1 MAQIQPNYGKTE
13 RLTVGQAV
21 VRYIAAQ
28 YTISDGVKRRFIPA
42 AFGIFGHGNVAGLG
56 QALDQYNDI
65 LPFVQGRNE
74 QGLAHAAI
82 AFAKASNRKQAM
94 VVTASIG
101 PGALN
106 MVTAA
111 GLATVNHLPVL
122 LLPGD
127 SYTTRRQGP
136 VLQQLEHPLGPDISV
151 NDAFRPVAKFF
162 DRITRP
168 EQLLYSLPAAFRVL
182 ANPVETG
189 AVVISLPQDIQSHAF
204 DFPSSF
210 FEEKVWKIRRA
221 IPDAEDISEVARM
234 IKSAKKPLIIA
245 GGGVIYSG
253 ATPELETLAQSTGFP
268 VAETFGGK
276 GAIQNPGAWHLMG
289 LGLEG
294 SPETNKLVAEADLI
308 LSIGTRLTDFATGS
322 QSMFQ
327 NPDVK
332 FASINITEHDAIKQG
347 ATAILAD
354 AKLSLVELNAALA
367 GHKVTSD
374 WSAKIAASTERWA
387 ATLAAAIN
395 PDTLFDKSTLPDSPV
410 TNAVLTQGQLIGV
423 MNEHA
428 KPGDVVIAAAGGA
441 PGDIQKAW
449 DATKGR
455 FVHLEFGFS
464 CMGYEIPAGIGV
476 RLATPDTSKRVMVF
490 IGDGTFL
497 MAPSELV
504 TAAQEGIPMTVVVSE
519 NHGYQVIRRLQMW
532 RVGHHFGNE
541 FRYRQDGPSV
551 SEAGSKSGATA
562 PRLEGDYLDLD
573 FIKMSEG
580 MGAQAIYATT
590 ADEFRK
596 ALNDTRSA
604 KGPVV
609 IVVPT
614 IQHANLPAS
623 NVWWDVAPAEV
634 ATQPW
639 VEGVRKDYED
649 GLKTQRW
656 FS

>member
-1 MAQIQPNYGKTE
+1 MTKPHYGITE

-21 VRYIAAQ
+21 VRFIAAQ

-42 AFGIFGHGNVAGLG
+42 AMGIFGHGNVAGLG

-74 QGLAHAAI
+74 QNLVHAAVG
-82 AFAKASNRKQAM
+82 FAKASNRKQTFA
-94 VVTASIG
+94 VTASIG
-101 PGALN
+101 PGAMN
-106 MVTAA
+106 MVTPAA
-111 GLATVNHLPVL
+111 LATINHLPVL
-122 LLPGD
+122 LIPGD

-136 VLQQLEHPLGPDISV
+136 VLQQLEHPLSPDISV
-151 NDAFRPVAKFF
+151 NDAFRPIAKFF

-168 EQLLYSLPAAFRVL
+168 EQLLYSLPSAFRVL

-189 AVVISLPQDIQSHAF
+189 AVVLALPQDLQSHAF
-204 DFPSSF
+204 DFPAAF
-210 FEEKVWKIRRA
+210 FEERIWKIRRA
-221 IPDAEDISEVARM
+221 LPETADVNQVAKM
-234 IKSAKKPLIIA
+234 IKESKKPLIIA
-245 GGGVIYSG
+245 GGGVIYSE
-253 ATPELETLAQSTGFP
+253 ATAELEALANATGIP

-276 GAIQNPGAWHLMG
+276 GAIQKPGDWHLMG

-327 NPDVK
+327 NPSVK

-347 ATAILAD
+347 AVAILGD
-354 AKLSLVELNAALA
+354 AKLSLVELKAAVA
-367 GHKVTSD
+367 GYRVSSD
-374 WSAKIAASTERWA
+374 WANSISSGIKIWSKQ
-387 ATLAAAIN
+387 LSDAIN
-395 PDTLFDKSTLPDSPV
+395 PDIVFDKSTLPDSEV

-428 KPGDVVIAAAGGA
+428 QSGDVIIAAAGGA
-441 PGDIQKAW
+441 PGDIQKGW
-449 DATKGR
+449 DATNGK

-476 RLATPDTSKRVMVF
+476 RLATPDVSKRVIVF

-497 MAPSELV
+497 MAPTELV
-504 TAAQEGIPMTVVVSE
+504 TACQEGLPMTVVISE

-532 RVGHHFGNE
+532 RTGHHFGNE
-541 FRYRQDGPSV
+541 FRYRQ
-551 SEAGSKSGATA
+551 SGATVADAAEKGGTA
-562 PRLEGDYLDLD
+562 PRLEGEYLKIDL
-573 FIKMSEG
+573 IKMSEG
-580 MGAQAIYATT
+580 MGAKAIYATT
-590 ADEFRK
+590 ANEFRK
-596 ALNDTRSA
+596 ALADTRGDAS
-604 KGPVV
+604 PVV

-634 ATQPW
+634 STQPW
-639 VEGVRKDYED
+639 VAAIRKDYED
-649 GLKTQRW
+649 GLGTQRW
-656 FS
+656 HA

>member
-74 QGLAHAAI
+74 QGLAHTAI

-221 IPDAEDISEVARM
+221 IPDAEDIAEVARM
-234 IKSAKKPLIIA
+234 IKGAKKPLIIA

-253 ATPELETLAQSTGFP
+253 ATPELEKLAQSTGLP

-276 GAIQNPGAWHLMG
+276 GAIQNPGDWHLMG

-294 SPETNKLVAEADLI
+294 SPETNKLVA
-308 LSIGTRLTDFATGS
+308 
-322 QSMFQ
+322 
-327 NPDVK
+327 
-332 FASINITEHDAIKQG
+332 
-347 ATAILAD
+347 
-354 AKLSLVELNAALA
+354 
-367 GHKVTSD
+367 
-374 WSAKIAASTERWA
+374 
-387 ATLAAAIN
+387 
-395 PDTLFDKSTLPDSPV
+395 
-410 TNAVLTQGQLIGV
+410 
-423 MNEHA
+423 
-428 KPGDVVIAAAGGA
+428 
-441 PGDIQKAW
+441 
-449 DATKGR
+449 
-455 FVHLEFGFS
+455 
-464 CMGYEIPAGIGV
+464 
-476 RLATPDTSKRVMVF
+476 
-490 IGDGTFL
+490 
-497 MAPSELV
+497 
-504 TAAQEGIPMTVVVSE
+504 
-519 NHGYQVIRRLQMW
+519 
-532 RVGHHFGNE
+532 
-541 FRYRQDGPSV
+541 
-551 SEAGSKSGATA
+551 
-562 PRLEGDYLDLD
+562 
-573 FIKMSEG
+573 
-580 MGAQAIYATT
+580 
-590 ADEFRK
+590 
-596 ALNDTRSA
+596 
-604 KGPVV
+604 
-609 IVVPT
+609 
-614 IQHANLPAS
+614 
-623 NVWWDVAPAEV
+623 
-634 ATQPW
+634 
-639 VEGVRKDYED
+639 
-649 GLKTQRW
+649 
-656 FS
+656 

>member
-1 MAQIQPNYGKTE
+1 MTNPNYGATE
-13 RLTVGQAV
+13 KLTVGQAV
-21 VRYIAAQ
+21 VRFIAAQ
-28 YTISDGVKRRFIPA
+28 HTVADGVKRRFIPA
-42 AFGIFGHGNVAGLG
+42 AMGIFGHGNVAGLG

-74 QGLAHAAI
+74 QGLTHAAI
-82 AFAKASNRKQAM
+82 GFAKATNRTQTFA
-94 VVTASIG
+94 VTASIG

-151 NDAFRPVAKFF
+151 NDAFRPIAKFF

-168 EQLLYSLPAAFRVL
+168 EQLLYSLPNAFRVL
-182 ANPVETG
+182 ANPAETG
-189 AVVISLPQDIQSHAF
+189 AVILALPQDVQSHAF
-204 DFPSSF
+204 DFPKEF
-210 FEEKVWKIRRA
+210 FEERVWKIRRV
-221 IPDAEDISEVARM
+221 IPDREDIGHVAKM
-234 IKSAKKPLIIA
+234 IKGAKKPLIIA
-245 GGGVIYSG
+245 GGGINYSS
-253 ATPELETLAQSTGFP
+253 ATAELETFANATGIP

-276 GAIQNPGAWHLMG
+276 GVIQNPGDWHLMG

-308 LSIGTRLTDFATGS
+308 ISIGTRLTDFATGS

-332 FASINITEHDAIKQG
+332 FASINIKEHDAIKQG
-347 ATAILAD
+347 AVAILGD
-354 AKLSLVELNAALA
+354 AKLSLVALTEAVA
-367 GHKVTSD
+367 GYKVPSD
-374 WSAKIAASTERWA
+374 WATKISTGVKIWAKQ
-387 ATLAAAIN
+387 LADAIN
-395 PDTLFDKSTLPDSPV
+395 PDVVFDKKTLPDSPL
-410 TNAVLTQGQLIGV
+410 TNAIITQGQLIGL
-423 MNEHA
+423 MNETA
-428 KPGDVVIAAAGGA
+428 KSGDVIIAAAGGA

-449 DATKGR
+449 DATKGK
-455 FVHLEFGFS
+455 FAHLEFGFS

-476 RLATPDTSKRVMVF
+476 RLATPDQAKRVLVF
-490 IGDGTFL
+490 IGDGTFV
-497 MAPSELV
+497 MAPTELV
-504 TAAQEGIPMTVVVSE
+504 TAAQEGINMTVVVSE

-532 RVGHHFGNE
+532 RVGNHFGNE

-551 SEAGSKSGATA
+551 AEAGSLKGTA
-562 PRLEGDYLDLD
+562 PRLEGDYLDIDL
-573 FIKMSEG
+573 IKMSEG
-580 MGAQAIYATT
+580 MGAKAIYATT
-590 ADEFRK
+590 PTEIRK
-596 ALNDTRSA
+596 ALSDARTI

-634 ATQPW
+634 STQPW
-639 VEGVRKDYED
+639 VAAIRKDYED
-649 GLKTQRW
+649 GLSTQRW
-656 FS
+656 HA